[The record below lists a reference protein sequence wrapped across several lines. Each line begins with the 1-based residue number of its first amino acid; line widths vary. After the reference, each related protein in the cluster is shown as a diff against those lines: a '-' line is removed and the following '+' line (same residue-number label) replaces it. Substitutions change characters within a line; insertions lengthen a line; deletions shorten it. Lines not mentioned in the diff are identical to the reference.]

1 MGLGS
6 GLDLQPERSGPPG
19 ALQAAA
25 SSAYGQRLPPLAD
38 ADGVAIADRED
49 GGVSRVNQV
58 DGWRQSG

>member
-49 GGVSRVNQV
+49 GGANLG
-58 DGWRQSG
+58 DC